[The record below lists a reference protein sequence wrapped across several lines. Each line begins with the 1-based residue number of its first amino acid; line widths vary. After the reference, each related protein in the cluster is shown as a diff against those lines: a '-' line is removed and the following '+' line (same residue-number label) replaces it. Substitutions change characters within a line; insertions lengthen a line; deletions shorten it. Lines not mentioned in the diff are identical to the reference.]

1 MSKTQAETV
10 IKNIIREIV
19 QECTTRGQIV
29 SETLVAFTVKAIVL
43 DPDNNFHVDR
53 QLTKDD
59 VQKLIKLCVDR
70 LLDVRSPSLD
80 TIKMQVY
87 FDMNY
92 TTRSEF
98 LEEHRRVLESRL
110 QPVIREITD
119 SRAKTKEDL
128 ESLYRKIVS
137 AILLRSG
144 LGSPTD
150 ISVVREATA
159 ALQSVF
165 PPIELGTFM
174 AMSKRDKERQMI
186 ELSHI
191 VTGIRLFNKEC
202 GKGGEGIDDLPA
214 ILNQAVPATTEEIDK
229 VIDHTL
235 KCANRYTAV
244 LESNPAQM
252 FGNHPR
258 KTLTDAL
265 VNVRQHEICLKTLLH
280 DIINC
285 AKNVE
290 NLQIQLAQRLDQL
303 KSTVQSKTAIPTAQ
317 VYPQFI
323 QLATIWIGFQDEL
336 VLISVLSNVLYNLE
350 PFAMNHRQIF
360 NEEFIL
366 PFLTNLTVKSDV
378 ERIKER
384 DNERVNPNDLDA
396 FEWLFPETTLN
407 FEKLNLAF
415 KGFCAYSLSQDNFIL
430 LPSNTNIGVL
440 QYNNNFYVFSSEQAA
455 HDFVENIQTNLT
467 KIINVAKRNPE
478 LIQLLEMHNQF
489 RTISQYGDQQKLIQ
503 KPIIK
508 SDMGSQ
514 TDTHIL
520 DHNIVKNYEWN
531 EWELRRKALKMTN
544 LRTKVT
550 HSMQTDLSNYR
561 RDNVTQTWQPKED
574 TTQTKV
580 DGYTNVPNPKVFL
593 AGLRGVSRDEDGAFF
608 PTKMKKIDLT
618 ESVDRK

>member
-10 IKNIIREIV
+10 IKNIIREII

-29 SETLVAFTVKAIVL
+29 SETLVAFIVKAVVL
-43 DPDNNFHVDR
+43 DPDNQFHVDR

-59 VQKLIKLCVDR
+59 VQKLIKLCVDH

-174 AMSKRDKERQMI
+174 SMSKRDKERQLV
-186 ELSHI
+186 ELSLI

-214 ILNQAVPATTEEIDK
+214 ILNQAIPATTEEVDK
-229 VIDHTL
+229 VIDHTV
-235 KCANRYTAV
+235 KAANKYTAI
-244 LESNPAQM
+244 LENNNSQI
-252 FGNHPR
+252 FGSYKR
-258 KTLTDAL
+258 KILSDAL
-265 VNVRQHEICLKTLLH
+265 VNVRQHEICLKTILH
-280 DIINC
+280 DIITC

-290 NLQIQLAQRLDQL
+290 SLQIQLGQRLDHL
-303 KSTVQSKTAIPTAQ
+303 KNTIQTKNAIPTSQ

-323 QLATIWIGFQDEL
+323 QLANIWIGFQDEL

-360 NEEFIL
+360 NDEFL
-366 PFLTNLTVKSDV
+366 QPYLTKVQVKTDAQRV
-378 ERIKER
+378 KES
-384 DNERVNPNDLDA
+384 EKEKINPNDFEDL
-396 FEWLFPETTLN
+396 EWLFPETTLN
-407 FEKLNLAF
+407 FEKLTLAF
-415 KGFCAYSLSQDNFIL
+415 KGFCAHALSRNDFLL
-430 LPSNTNIGVL
+430 LPANPNIGVL
-440 QYNNNFYVFSSEQAA
+440 QYNNNFYVFSSKKAA
-455 HDFVENIQTNLT
+455 TEFARNISQHLT
-467 KIINVAKRNPE
+467 QIVNTAKRNPE

-489 RTISQYGDQQKLIQ
+489 KSISQYGDNKLIQ

-508 SDMGSQ
+508 SDMGTQ

-520 DHNIVKNYEWN
+520 DYNIVKTYEWN
-531 EWELRRKALKMTN
+531 EWEMRRKALKMTN
-544 LRTKVT
+544 LRNKVT
-550 HSMQTDLSNYR
+550 HSVQTDTSNFR
-561 RDNVTQTWQPKED
+561 RENVTQTWLPKEKGA
-574 TTQTKV
+574 QTKV
-580 DGYTNVPNPKVFL
+580 DNYSNVPQPKVYL
-593 AGLRGVSRDEDGAFF
+593 TGLRGVDRNIDGSFK
-608 PTKMKKIDLT
+608 PTNMQKIDLT
-618 ESVDRK
+618 FDVDQK